1 MPALTADIQFM
12 LGWVFGG
19 LILIL
24 VLFRFTL
31 FLGAVAIW
39 FLGLIRGGR

>member
-1 MPALTADIQFM
+1 MPVLTADVQFM
-12 LGWVFGG
+12 LGWVAGA
-19 LILIL
+19 LILIF

-39 FLGLIRGGR
+39 FLSLIRGGR

>member
-12 LGWVFGG
+12 LEWIAGA
-19 LILIL
+19 LILIF

-39 FLGLIRGGR
+39 FYGLIRGGR

>member
-1 MPALTADIQFM
+1 VPELTADIAFM
-12 LGWVFGG
+12 LRWIAGA
-19 LILIL
+19 LILIF

-39 FLGLIRGGR
+39 FYGQIRGGR